1 MRKNKTLSS
10 TVSRNS
16 TKITRFA
23 TERIKKQSTNNYN
36 WTINNLL
43 DIKMLQKKKK
53 KKFKVVL
60 YKQK

>member
-53 KKFKVVL
+53 KNSK
-60 YKQK
+60 